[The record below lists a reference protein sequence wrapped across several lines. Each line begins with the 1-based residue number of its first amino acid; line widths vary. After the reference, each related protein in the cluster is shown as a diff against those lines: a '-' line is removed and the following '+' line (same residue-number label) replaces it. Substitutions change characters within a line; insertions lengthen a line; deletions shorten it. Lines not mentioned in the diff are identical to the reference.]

1 MTVTNYVL
9 PWCYIIMF
17 YVGAIILF
25 MHHLAT
31 TEPFVTTGSK
41 STGGDES
48 IAGVT
53 TCAPLG
59 VPVLLNCEKSE

>member
-1 MTVTNYVL
+1 MTYMTVTNYVL

-17 YVGAIILF
+17 YVGDIILF

-41 STGGDES
+41 SRRRWIYRRCNDVRTS
-48 IAGVT
+48 QCPNST
-53 TCAPLG
+53 
-59 VPVLLNCEKSE
+59 